1 MTMSEFVQKQLDA
14 SERLYKLM
22 LDDHSNRV
30 KVLME
35 AYDLSASLMKKLEER
50 DKEIERLRRMLRSYE
65 LLERM

>member
-1 MTMSEFVQKQLDA
+1 MSEFVQKQLDA